1 MAISDKIAVMN
12 AGVIQ
17 HIGRPRE
24 IYQRP
29 KNVFV
34 ATFIGRTNLIS
45 ARIQDGEL
53 IFADGYRERIPALEK
68 AEDQEVQCSIRPE
81 EFIICKD
88 GTEGIRGTVKECTYL
103 GLNTHYYIDTDEG
116 DTVEIVEE
124 SSIEDDLKEGQP
136 VLLKIKREK
145 VNIFDKAG
153 NVNLV
158 RSEAYEK

>member
-1 MAISDKIAVMN
+1 M
-12 AGVIQ
+12 
-17 HIGRPRE
+17 
-24 IYQRP
+24 
-29 KNVFV
+29 
-34 ATFIGRTNLIS
+34 
-45 ARIQDGEL
+45 
-53 IFADGYRERIPALEK
+53 
-68 AEDQEVQCSIRPE
+68 
-81 EFIICKD
+81 
-88 GTEGIRGTVKECTYL
+88 
-103 GLNTHYYIDTDEG
+103 GLNNDDYIETDDG

>member
-1 MAISDKIAVMN
+1 M
-12 AGVIQ
+12 
-17 HIGRPRE
+17 
-24 IYQRP
+24 
-29 KNVFV
+29 

>member
-1 MAISDKIAVMN
+1 M
-12 AGVIQ
+12 
-17 HIGRPRE
+17 
-24 IYQRP
+24 
-29 KNVFV
+29 
-34 ATFIGRTNLIS
+34 
-45 ARIQDGEL
+45 
-53 IFADGYRERIPALEK
+53 
-68 AEDQEVQCSIRPE
+68 
-81 EFIICKD
+81 
-88 GTEGIRGTVKECTYL
+88 
-103 GLNTHYYIDTDEG
+103 NTHYYIDTDEG